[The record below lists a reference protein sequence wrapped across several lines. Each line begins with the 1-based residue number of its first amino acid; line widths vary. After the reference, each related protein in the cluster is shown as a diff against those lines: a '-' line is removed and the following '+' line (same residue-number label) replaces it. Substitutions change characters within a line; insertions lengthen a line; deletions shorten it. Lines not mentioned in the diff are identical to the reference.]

1 MKNKILIYFG
11 FAVACI
17 VVIVAFITAT
27 SYIHLIIAS
36 LLYPPLIYFA
46 YKIFPLN
53 IAHISAQRPET
64 RINQVRQENRVESSN
79 KQYVV
84 SDIDK
89 RAFLKLVGATG
100 LSFLM
105 ISIFGRKIESLFN
118 GQSIQMPSLNSNP
131 PSGLTNPSASV
142 SPTEGYA
149 IAEIDEGDIGYYGF
163 INKQGAWFIMKED
176 LESGSFRYVKGGSDF
191 PSNWAKRE
199 NLKYD
204 YFHEVFL

>member
-1 MKNKILIYFG
+1 MNKILLYFG
-11 FAVACI
+11 FAVACV
-17 VVIVAFITAT
+17 VVIAVFVTAT
-27 SYIHLIIAS
+27 SYIHLAIAS

-53 IAHISAQRPET
+53 IAHVSGQISET
-64 RINQVRQENRVESSN
+64 RINQVRPQTRVESSK

-105 ISIFGRKIESLFN
+105 ISIFGKRIESLFN
-118 GQSIQMPSLNSNP
+118 GQSIQIPSPTANP
-131 PSGLTNPSASV
+131 PRGLTSPSASV

-149 IAEIDEGDIGYYGF
+149 IAEIEEGALGYYGF

-176 LESGSFRYVKGGSDF
+176 LESGSFRYVKGGSGF
-191 PSNWAKRE
+191 PSNWEKRE

-204 YFHEVFL
+204 YFHEVFF